1 MEKHEIAFDR
11 GEVDLLM
18 ELVAQRLEAIDQ
30 AHGDPESRHP
40 EVDALETVMLKLHE
54 SKTAVRVT

>member
-1 MEKHEIAFDR
+1 MEQHEIAFES

-18 ELVAQRLEAIDQ
+18 ELIAQRLEAIDE
-30 AHGDPESRHP
+30 AHGDSESRHP

-54 SKTAVRVT
+54 AKTAVRVT